1 MHFEII
7 AINLFNFYKKSSVTT
22 LDSVFA
28 KAEKATYKKG
38 EKLAGQFEKTHYYFL
53 LQEGEVSVFSFLG
66 SDKRRVELG
75 RYKAVN
81 SPLGLDVMN
90 EPFRHDSTIEAYS
103 DTVTVLRWERK
114 ALNAYLEKNIDKAI
128 LFYEM
133 INTNALTLIKESS
146 YLFANTAMIS
156 KTSNPNQKASKGY
169 DSPLGFTE
177 DDLVVFL
184 LQSPFFEIFEEEDL
198 RALSKFFVRKQ
209 YKVGNIIDLQDE
221 VSKGVNLLRVGDIRF
236 SRYNEEGKYKV
247 SLRAISTPGY
257 LLGPSGFLG
266 AENVMTTKA
275 KKDSVILHLPYDAL
289 KNLSNKRPEFALNL
303 QKRISWLINNQLRGL
318 RARLISAQ
326 FNEEVT
332 VATNLIESNRTSL
345 SLNSP
350 LHKVPHLLSFKHTIT
365 DGLSILHHVE
375 LNGGGIEKNIA
386 SLCLDNLH
394 DTQRE
399 VNFYESLQDIYN
411 AVVSAPAIMM
421 PDKVNRECIKLSQK
435 TFELASTFV
444 KGKELIP
451 ETPGHLFIYNHILNP
466 PYYALPNQFQINLD
480 CQLLSTIVADAYNE
494 EVLMKIVR
502 SGREIEHGHQ
512 TYYERLGYINA
523 YTEASEGTDS
533 FEKNERVSDQIEEF
547 LTEFNNVLIAPE
559 HTAYATEQSPGVF
572 NPDVFERIL
581 EMERE
586 PLIVP
591 VVMANF
597 DKRIRN
603 NKFACEIKEPFL
615 LSQKMQEWCINSV
628 DAFLSEYRKE
638 YKNYVKELSE
648 ATQ

>member
-1 MHFEII
+1 M
-7 AINLFNFYKKSSVTT
+7 FNFYKKSDTSS
-22 LDSVFA
+22 LESVFA
-28 KAEKATYKKG
+28 RAEKAVYHKG
-38 EKLAGQFEKTHYYFL
+38 EKLAGQFEKTNYYFL
-53 LQEGEVSVFSFLG
+53 LQEGEVTVYSNLG
-66 SDKRRVELG
+66 GDKKRVELG
-75 RYKAVN
+75 KYSSVN

-90 EPFRHDSTIEAYS
+90 EPFRHDSTIEATS
-103 DTVTVLRWERK
+103 DTVKVLRWDRK
-114 ALNAYLEKNIDKAI
+114 QLNAYLDKNIDKAI
-128 LFYEM
+128 LFFEL
-133 INTNALTLIKESS
+133 INTNALILIKESS
-146 YLFANTAMIS
+146 YLFENTAIIS
-156 KTSNPNQKASKGY
+156 KTDNTAQKASKGY
-169 DSPLGFTE
+169 DSPLGFSE
-177 DDLVVFL
+177 DELVVFL

-221 VSKGVNLLRVGDIRF
+221 MSRGVSLLRVGDIRF

-289 KNLSNKRPEFALNL
+289 KSLSKKRPQFALTL

-326 FNEEVT
+326 FNEEIAVS
-332 VATNLIESNRTSL
+332 TNLIESNRTSL

-350 LHKVPHLLSFKHTIT
+350 LHKVPHLLSFKHTIA

-375 LNGGGIEKNIA
+375 LSGGGIEKNIA

-394 DTQRE
+394 DTQKE
-399 VNFYESLQDIYN
+399 VNFYEKLQKIYN

-421 PDKVNRECIKLSQK
+421 PDKVNKECIKLSK
-435 TFELASTFV
+435 ETFDLVSTFV
-444 KGKELIP
+444 KGKENIP
-451 ETPGHLFIYNHILNP
+451 DTPGNLFIYNHILNP

-480 CQLLSTIVADAYNE
+480 CLLLSNVISDAYNE
-494 EVLMKIVR
+494 EVIMKIVR

-512 TYYERLGYINA
+512 TYYERLGYINSYA
-523 YTEASEGTDS
+523 EAKEGSDS

-547 LTEFNNVLIAPE
+547 LTEFNNVIIGPE
-559 HTAYATEQSPGVF
+559 HTAYTTDQSPGIF
-572 NPDVFERIL
+572 NADVFERVL

-597 DKRIRN
+597 DQRIRN
-603 NKFACEIKEPFL
+603 NKYACEIKEPFL
-615 LSQKMQEWCINSV
+615 LSDKMKEWRIQSV
-628 DAFLSEYRKE
+628 NAFLTEYRKE
-638 YKNYVKELSE
+638 YKQYVKSLSE
-648 ATQ
+648 EASTSTQ

>member
-1 MHFEII
+1 MKSI
-7 AINLFNFYKKSSVTT
+7 ASELFNFYKKSSPNN
-22 LDSVFA
+22 LDSIFA
-28 KAEKATYKKG
+28 KAEKVTYTKG
-38 EKLAGQFEKTHYYFL
+38 QHLAVQFERTNYYFM
-53 LQEGEVSVFSFLG
+53 LQEGEVSVYSYLDG
-66 SDKRRVELG
+66 RNKKIELG
-75 RYKAVN
+75 RYSSFN
-81 SPLGLDVMN
+81 SPLGLDMMN
-90 EPFRHDSTIEAYS
+90 EPYRYDSHIEAYS
-103 DTVTVLRWERK
+103 DTVTVLRWDRK
-114 ALNAYLEKNIDKAI
+114 QLNLFLDKNIDLAI
-128 LFYEM
+128 LFFEH
-133 INTNALTLIKESS
+133 INRHALDLIRESS
-146 YLFANTAMIS
+146 YLFANTAMIT
-156 KTSNPNQKASKGY
+156 KQPEIALKAAKGY
-169 DSPLGFTE
+169 DSPLGFNE

-198 RALSKFFVRKQ
+198 RVLSKHIVRKQ

-221 VSKGVNLLRVGDIRF
+221 VSKGISILRVGDIRF
-236 SRYNEEGKYKV
+236 SRFNSEGEEKYKV

-275 KKDSVILHLPYDAL
+275 KKDSVILHIPYDAVKAL
-289 KNLSNKRPEFALNL
+289 SKKNPAFALKL
-303 QKRISWLINNQLRGL
+303 QIRISWLLNNQLRGL

-332 VATNLIESNRTSL
+332 VSTNLIESNRASL
-345 SLNSP
+345 SLSSP

-375 LNGGGIEKNIA
+375 LNGSGIEKNIA

-399 VNFYESLQDIYN
+399 VTFYENLQKMYN
-411 AVVSAPAIMM
+411 TVVSAPAIMM
-421 PDKVNRECIKLSQK
+421 ADRVHKECIKLSK
-435 TFELASTFV
+435 ETFDQISTFV

-451 ETPGHLFIYNHILNP
+451 EQPGNLFIYNHLLNP

-480 CQLLSTIVADAYNE
+480 CHFLSTIISEAYNE
-494 EVLMKIVR
+494 EVGMKIVR

-512 TYYERLGYINA
+512 SYYERLGYINA
-523 YTEASEGTDS
+523 YSEDTS
-533 FEKNERVSDQIEEF
+533 SSENFEKNERVSDQIEEF
-547 LTEFNNVLIAPE
+547 LTEYNNVIIAPE
-559 HTAYATEQSPGVF
+559 HTSYTTEQSPGLF
-572 NPDVFERIL
+572 NADVFERVL

-597 DKRIRN
+597 DQRIRN

-615 LSQKMQEWCINSV
+615 LSEKMKSYNTDNV
-628 DAFLSEYRKE
+628 RDFLQMYRGEFKHH
-638 YKNYVKELSE
+638 VKLLREE
-648 ATQ
+648 IQ